1 MDFKVIKARWILQ
14 IFSYLSFLD
23 LELLEMVFKF
33 LKHIIQTLLVFIYF
47 ILQTSFF
54 AKAWNF
60 TKSILSLDFN
70 RQY

>member
-1 MDFKVIKARWILQ
+1 MDFKGIKARWILQ

-33 LKHIIQTLLVFIYF
+33 LKLIVQTLLVFIYF
-47 ILQTSFF
+47 NLQTSFF
-54 AKAWNF
+54 AKPWNF

>member
-47 ILQTSFF
+47 ILQTFFF
-54 AKAWNF
+54 AKPWNF

>member
-1 MDFKVIKARWILQ
+1 MYFKGIKARWILQ

-33 LKHIIQTLLVFIYF
+33 LKLIIKTRTRFIYF
-47 ILQTSFF
+47 ILQTSFL
-54 AKAWNF
+54 NF
-60 TKSILSLDFN
+60 TKSILFLHFN

>member
-1 MDFKVIKARWILQ
+1 MYFKGIKARWILQ

-33 LKHIIQTLLVFIYF
+33 LKLIIKTRTRFIYF
-47 ILQTSFF
+47 ILQTSFL
-54 AKAWNF
+54 NF
-60 TKSILSLDFN
+60 TKSILSLHFN